1 MYLNKKLNPLI
12 IGATLLAL
20 NMALLSSGCT
30 DQVVPDS
37 EPEPGEKVT
46 EGSITLAAT
55 TSTYDSGLLDYLNQV
70 FTEKTGIAVEVVSQ
84 GSSAALNMGRRGDT
98 DVLLVHDRESELDLV
113 EKGYFVDR
121 YDVMYND
128 FIFVGAKDDPA
139 GLQDISDP
147 TSGLTLIAES
157 ESTFVSR
164 GDDSG
169 THRVEEHL
177 WAGAGINPEGQDWY
191 FSIGQGMGS
200 TLNMANEKQTYTM
213 TDRGTF
219 VSMRD
224 NLDLQIVLEGDP
236 TLVNQYGVMAVN
248 PEEHNHVKYD
258 LVTRYIEFMMSED
271 GQELIYSYQVN
282 NETLFFPGNGLE

>member
-1 MYLNKKLNPLI
+1 MYLSKKLNPLI
-12 IGATLLAL
+12 IVVTVLAFSMVLL
-20 NMALLSSGCT
+20 NSGCT
-30 DQVVPDS
+30 DQIEPDS
-37 EPEPGEKVT
+37 EPEPEEKIT
-46 EGSITLAAT
+46 EGSITLATT
-55 TSTYDSGLLDYLNQV
+55 TSTYDSGLLDYLNQA

-84 GSSAALNMGRRGDT
+84 GSSAALNMGRRGDA
-98 DVLLVHDRESELDLV
+98 DVLLVHDRKSELKLV

-128 FIFVGAKDDPA
+128 FIFVGAEDDPA
-139 GLQDISDP
+139 GLQDINDP
-147 TSGLTLIAES
+147 ASGLALIAES

-169 THRVEEHL
+169 THRMEEHL
-177 WAGAGINPEGQDWY
+177 WEGAGINPEGQDWY
-191 FSIGQGMGS
+191 LSIGQGMGS
-200 TLNMANEKQTYTM
+200 TLNMANEEQAYTM
-213 TDRGTF
+213 ADRGTF

-258 LVTRYIEFMMSED
+258 LVIRYLDFIMSED
-271 GQELIYSYQVN
+271 GQELINSYQVN
-282 NETLFFPGNGLE
+282 NETLFFPGYGLE